1 MSVTFPKGFLAN
13 GIHCGVKKEG
23 LDLGLLL
30 STCLAKASG
39 MFTTNQV
46 KSPSVVITS
55 ERLKSGVL
63 RGIIA
68 NSGCANACT
77 GEQGFLDAETILN
90 ELGSLLKEDSK
101 LLGIASTGVIGKRL
115 PVDKILKG
123 LPLLVNGLSKEAGT
137 LFERAIMTTDRV
149 AKEVQTSFFYNGLNI
164 RVGACAK
171 GSGMIHLNLATL
183 LCFITTDIEIDKTLL
198 KMALKSAVDV
208 SLNAIT
214 IDKDMSTNDSVIIM
228 ANGRA
233 GNLEIKDENEKG
245 FLLFRDALREIM
257 IELAKKIAKDGEGAE
272 KLIEVEVIGTETEEQ
287 AIRMARAVV
296 GSNLFK
302 SAVWG
307 KEINWGRIMSAL
319 GANSDPFDPQKVS
332 IFFGDVKLVENGI
345 GINFDEHKVTKI
357 LEGKE
362 VPIKIIVGEG
372 TARGKAWG
380 CDLTPDYVFIN
391 GSYLS

>member
-171 GSGMIHLNLATL
+171 GSGMIHPNLATL
-183 LCFITTDIEIDKTLL
+183 LCFITTDIEIDKALL

-233 GNLEIKDENEKG
+233 CNLEIKDENEKG

-345 GINFDEHKVTKI
+345 GIDFDEHKVTKI

>member
-1 MSVTFPKGFLAN
+1 MSITFPKGFFAN
-13 GIHCGVKKEG
+13 GIHCGIKKEG
-23 LDLGLLL
+23 LDLGLLI
-30 STCLAKASG
+30 STCVAKASG

-55 ERLKSGVL
+55 ERLKLGIL

-77 GEQGFLDAETILN
+77 GNQGFLDAEAILD

-115 PVDKILKG
+115 PVDKILEG
-123 LPLLVNGLSKEAGT
+123 LPLLIDGLSKEAGT

-149 AKEVQTSFFYNGLNI
+149 VKEVQTSFFYNGVTVRI
-164 RVGACAK
+164 GACAK
-171 GSGMIHLNLATL
+171 GSGMIHPNLATL
-183 LCFITTDIEIDKTLL
+183 LCFITTDMEIDKELL
-198 KMALKSAVDV
+198 KIALKSAVDV

-214 IDKDMSTNDSVIIM
+214 IDKDMSTNDSVIAL
-228 ANGRA
+228 ANGKA
-233 GNLEIKDENEKG
+233 DNIEIKETSEKG
-245 FLLFRDALREIM
+245 FVLFRDALKEIM

-272 KLIEVEVIGTETEEQ
+272 KLIEVEVIGAETEEQ

-302 SAVWG
+302 SAIWG
-307 KEINWGRIMSAL
+307 KEINWGRIMSSL
-319 GANSDPFDPQKVS
+319 GANPDPFDPQKVS
-332 IFFGDVKLVENGI
+332 IFFGDVKLVENGV
-345 GINFDEHKVTKI
+345 GIDFDEHRVIKI

-372 TARGKAWG
+372 KARGRAWG

>member
-171 GSGMIHLNLATL
+171 GSGMIHPNLATL

-233 GNLEIKDENEKG
+233 GNLEIKDENEKC

-372 TARGKAWG
+372 TARGRAWG

>member
-63 RGIIA
+63 RGVIA

-77 GEQGFLDAETILN
+77 GEQGFLDAEAILN

-171 GSGMIHLNLATL
+171 GSGMIHPNLATL

>member
-1 MSVTFPKGFLAN
+1 MSITFPRGFIAN
-13 GIHCGVKKEG
+13 GIHSGVKKEG
-23 LDLGLLL
+23 LDLGLLV
-30 STCLAKASG
+30 STSVAKAGG

-46 KSPSVVITS
+46 KSPSVIITA
-55 ERLKSGVL
+55 ERLKSGIL

-77 GEQGFLDAETILN
+77 GERGFLDAEAILSD
-90 ELGSLLKEDSK
+90 LGRLLQEDPK

-123 LPLLVNGLSKEAGT
+123 LPLLIEGLSRDAGI

-149 AKEVQTSFFYNGLNI
+149 VKEVQTSFFYNGTSVRI
-164 RVGACAK
+164 GVCAK
-171 GSGMIHLNLATL
+171 GSGMIHPNLATL
-183 LCFITTDIEIDKTLL
+183 LCFITTDIAIDKEPL
-198 KMALKSAVDV
+198 KLALRSAVNV

-214 IDKDMSTNDSVIIM
+214 VDKDMSTNDSVIIM

-233 GNLEIKDENEKG
+233 GNTEVKDINEKG
-245 FLLFRDALREIM
+245 FTLFRDNLKEVM
-257 IELAKKIAKDGEGAE
+257 IEIAKKIAKDGEGAE
-272 KLIEVEVIGTETEEQ
+272 KLIEVEVIGTDTEEQ
-287 AIRMARAVV
+287 AIRMARAVA

-319 GANSDPFDPQKVS
+319 GANSDPFDPDRVS
-332 IFFGDVKLVENGI
+332 IYFGDVKLVENGVEV
-345 GINFDEHKVTKI
+345 NYDANRVRKI
-357 LEGKE
+357 LDGKE
-362 VPIKIIVGEG
+362 VQIRIIVGEG
-372 TARGKAWG
+372 NARGRAWG
-380 CDLTPDYVFIN
+380 CDLTPEYVYIN

>member
-171 GSGMIHLNLATL
+171 GSGMIHPNLATL

>member
-23 LDLGLLL
+23 LDLGLLI
-30 STCLAKASG
+30 STCIAKASG

-55 ERLKSGVL
+55 ERLRSGVL
-63 RGIIA
+63 KGIIA

-77 GEQGFLDAETILN
+77 GEQGFLDAEVILN
-90 ELGSLLKEDSK
+90 ELGSLLNEEPK

-115 PVDKILKG
+115 PVDNILKG
-123 LPLLVNGLSKEAGT
+123 LPVLVSGLSKEAGT

-149 AKEVQTSFFYNGLNI
+149 PKEVQASFFYNGATVRI
-164 RVGACAK
+164 GACAK
-171 GSGMIHLNLATL
+171 GSGMIHPNLATL
-183 LCFITTDIEIDKTLL
+183 LCFITTDIEIDKALL
-198 KMALKSAVDV
+198 KMALQSAVNV

-214 IDKDMSTNDSVIIM
+214 IDKDMSTNDSVVIM
-228 ANGRA
+228 ANGKA
-233 GNLEIKDENEKG
+233 SNIEIKNKDEKG
-245 FLLFRDALREIM
+245 FLLFRDALKEVM

-272 KLIEVEVIGTETEEQ
+272 KLIEVEVIGTEDEEQ

-319 GANSDPFDPQKVS
+319 GANSDTFDPQKVS
-332 IFFGDVKLVENGI
+332 IFFGDVKLVENGV
-345 GINFDEHKVTKI
+345 GIEFDEHRVIKI

-372 TARGKAWG
+372 KSRGKAWG

>member
-1 MSVTFPKGFLAN
+1 MSITFPRGFLAN
-13 GIHCGVKKEG
+13 GIHCGVKREG
-23 LDLGLLL
+23 LDLGLLV
-30 STCLAKASG
+30 SVCIAKASG

-46 KSPSVVITS
+46 KSPSVVITA
-55 ERLKSGVL
+55 ERLKSGIL

-77 GEQGFLDAETILN
+77 GEQGFLDAEAILN
-90 ELGSLLKEDSK
+90 SLGSLLKEDPR

-115 PVDKILKG
+115 PVGKILEN
-123 LPLLVNGLSKEAGT
+123 LPLLVDGLSREAGI

-149 AKEVQTSFFYNGLNI
+149 VKEVQTSFFYNGTSI
-164 RVGACAK
+164 RIGACAK
-171 GSGMIHLNLATL
+171 GSGMIHPNLATL
-183 LCFITTDIEIDKTLL
+183 LSFITTDIEIDKTLL
-198 KMALKSAVDV
+198 KLALKSAVDV

-233 GNLEIKDENEKG
+233 GNVEIKDITEKG
-245 FLLFRDALREIM
+245 FILFRDNLKEIM
-257 IELAKKIAKDGEGAE
+257 IELARKIAKDGEGAE

-302 SAVWG
+302 SAIWG

-319 GANSDPFDPQKVS
+319 GANPDPFDPQKVS
-332 IFFGDVKLVENGI
+332 IFFGDVKLVENGTEI
-345 GINFDEHKVTKI
+345 DFDAGRVSKI

-362 VPIKIIVGEG
+362 VSIRIIVGEG
-372 TARGKAWG
+372 KARGKAWG

>member
-171 GSGMIHLNLATL
+171 GSGMIHPNLATL

-372 TARGKAWG
+372 TARGRAWG